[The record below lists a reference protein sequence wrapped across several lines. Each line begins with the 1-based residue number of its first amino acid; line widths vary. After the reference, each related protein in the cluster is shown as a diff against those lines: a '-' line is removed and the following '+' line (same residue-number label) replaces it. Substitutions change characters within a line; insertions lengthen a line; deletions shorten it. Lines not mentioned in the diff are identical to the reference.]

1 MIRLKNT
8 LMLLM
13 AMIISIT
20 SIQAPC
26 VYAKELNTNLTLKEI
41 PQHEYS
47 NDNATFIQTIDL
59 GDGLVCKIYEV
70 ATISPFASGTTT
82 KTHDFSLYYS
92 GTYFGYLR
100 QTTSWTYDGTSRPT
114 LNSSSNTFYSTDTS
128 NHYLNGKG
136 SATSNY
142 GSTSKQYNRKAD
154 VYYNKSYIA
163 TTNFTTI
170 CDKNGNLSFA
180 CTDD

>member
-1 MIRLKNT
+1 MIRLKNN

-13 AMIISIT
+13 AMLVSVISI
-20 SIQAPC
+20 QLPC
-26 VYAKELNTNLTLKEI
+26 VYAMESNTNLALREV
-41 PQHEYS
+41 PQSEYS
-47 NDNATFIQTIDL
+47 NDNATFVQEIDL

-70 ATISPFASGTTT
+70 STISPLTSGTTT

-92 GTYFGYLR
+92 GTYFGYLS
-100 QTTSWTYDGTSRPT
+100 QTTSWTYDGTNRPT

-128 NHYLNGKG
+128 KHYLTGKG
-136 SATSNY
+136 STTSNY
-142 GSTSKQYNRKAD
+142 ETTSKKYTRKAD
-154 VYYNKSYIA
+154 VYYNNSYIA